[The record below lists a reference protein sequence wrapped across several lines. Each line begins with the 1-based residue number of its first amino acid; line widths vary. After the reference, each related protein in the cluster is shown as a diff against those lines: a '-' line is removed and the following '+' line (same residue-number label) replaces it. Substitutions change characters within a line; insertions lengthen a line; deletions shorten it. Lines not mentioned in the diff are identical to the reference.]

1 MGNPPASG
9 SGAVFPA
16 ALKKSISASGG
27 QRWQEAR
34 GTFSSCSGT
43 QTSGTPELTPALP
56 RAPPPAEEG
65 SHKRAL
71 ARAPNVQK
79 LHLRQEPGREGQG
92 AGDQPRLL
100 ASRVSGIFLFVQRG
114 PGTSSPPLL
123 TISSDKPSFYFQQHP
138 YTQTQSHQTAKLSNT
153 HSISAELRPH
163 STHTKLSHERPV
175 TGTGTAGK
183 SPSRGSDQGKGDGL
197 TTSSGF
203 VSFPSVVLKLPRPAS
218 RRLTLHTKLLLFL
231 HTSWCQSA

>member
-27 QRWQEAR
+27 RGGSG
-34 GTFSSCSGT
+34 GTFSSRSGT

-65 SHKRAL
+65 SHKRTL
-71 ARAPNVQK
+71 AQAPNVQK
-79 LHLRQEPGREGQG
+79 LYLGQEPGREGQG

-114 PGTSSPPLL
+114 LGTSSPPLL

-163 STHTKLSHERPV
+163 STHTKLSHEQPV
-175 TGTGTAGK
+175 TDTAQPCRH
-183 SPSRGSDQGKGDGL
+183 SWQEPFQGFRPRKG
-197 TTSSGF
+197 
-203 VSFPSVVLKLPRPAS
+203 
-218 RRLTLHTKLLLFL
+218 
-231 HTSWCQSA
+231 